1 MKNTGGRNLVRLGA
15 VPMKFSIIIP
25 VYNSADFLNKCIDSL
40 LNQDYN
46 DYELILVDD
55 GSADA
60 SYDICRGYA
69 DRYEHIRVLR
79 QKNSG
84 PSAARNAGIRQSS
97 GDYLTFVDSDDWV
110 TPDYFSRLKEAVL
123 QDPDLV
129 FFGRLHFDG
138 QKEVN
143 TVFPEGRFTSRNQ
156 IIDFLA
162 RNYYRGDLHS
172 CTNKVFNRRLF
183 ADGELRFPAS
193 TVVEEDLQFVLEAV
207 DRSETL
213 VSLAEPLY
221 CYNRRGSGSVTTQYN
236 PVKFDC
242 KVRAYEAELKFA
254 EKWHSSEFQRI
265 FDDNYL
271 TYISA
276 SVNNLMYKACTFSR
290 KQKLAEIR
298 RFYSAEQT
306 AACIRRTRGISLRSK
321 VMYFLIRG
329 KLCRISYL
337 LHYIVFHIRR
347 R

>member
-1 MKNTGGRNLVRLGA
+1 
-15 VPMKFSIIIP
+15 MKFSIIIP
-25 VYNSADFLNKCIDSL
+25 VYNSADFLHKCIESL
-40 LNQDYN
+40 LNQEYK

-55 GSADA
+55 GSTDA
-60 SYDICRGYA
+60 SYDICREYA
-69 DRYEHIRVLR
+69 SRYEHIRVLR

-84 PSAARNAGIRQSS
+84 PSAARNAGIQQSS

-110 TPDYFSRLKEAVL
+110 TANYFSKLKEAVL
-123 QDPDLV
+123 QAPDLV
-129 FFGRLHFDG
+129 FFGRLSFDG
-138 QKEVN
+138 PNQVN
-143 TVFPEGRFTSRNQ
+143 TVFPVGRFMSRSQ

-162 RNYYRGDLHS
+162 RNYYLGDLHR
-172 CTNKVFNRRLF
+172 CTNKVYSKRLF
-183 ADGELRFPAS
+183 VDGALRFPPS
-193 TVVEEDLQFVLEAV
+193 TVVEEDLQFVLKAV

-242 KVRAYEAELKFA
+242 KVSAYEVELKFA
-254 EKWHSSEFQRI
+254 EKWHNSEFQRI

-276 SVNNLMYKACTFSR
+276 SINNLMYNACTFSR

-306 AACIRRTRGISLRSK
+306 AACIKRTTGISLRSK
-321 VMYFLIRG
+321 VMYFLIRWR
-329 KLCRISYL
+329 LYRISYL